1 MAAEKVP
8 GVIFPLAFR
17 DVIEELDLNARG
29 QLLTDA
35 FAVACE
41 GTEDTDPMGEGTEG
55 VDSALYRVA
64 LKQLARIIKSHI
76 DTYKQRSARNT
87 ENVNKRWHKD
97 TETDTTEN
105 GGNTTE
111 KSRNTKN
118 SSRNTTEKSGMGS
131 KKEEVRSK
139 KEEVRSKKEEDEDEV
154 RSKTASAAAEGIEN
168 YRSPKDGTGF
178 RQLRDTMEG
187 FFPDLKERR
196 EAEESGAETGP
207 RVHDPPTAELAAAQ
221 RRLEELKQEKAK

>member
-41 GTEDTDPMGEGTEG
+41 GTEDTEPMGEGTEG

-139 KEEVRSKKEEDEDEV
+139 KEEVEV
-154 RSKTASAAAEGIEN
+154 GSKTTAAA
-168 YRSPKDGTGF
+168 SSTGNNF
-178 RQLRDTMEG
+178 STGGPG
-187 FFPDLKERR
+187 FKQGREIIGNLYPDLKAKY

-207 RVHDPPTAELAAAQ
+207 QVHDPPTAELAAVQ
-221 RRLEELKQEKAK
+221 RRLEELKRQKT